1 MFLPPYLQRWL
12 LLNAIRL
19 LTIVSCTLSITATS
33 LTLKRNFSH
42 YSAPLLSPSSPYYPS
57 TDIPT
62 TFLGVFWST
71 LHHLSLCV
79 VLFVVVLSELSLPIP
94 LLHRLFKNTLPFLG
108 PNWGTGF
115 LGVLL
120 VLVAADGLSRAET
133 GRFAQVAGWV
143 LASAG
148 VANVAIGVV
157 WRAKVKVVRSPM
169 GWKKDVAQ
177 KLEGLAEAKRDAE
190 RVVDALPLPQGLKQ
204 GEKGAGL
211 KSVVGSAGR
220 LIASGLEK
228 RAEKKEAREA
238 EKAKKEA
245 EKDVEKATQEATP
258 PMAIFTPPLPS
269 AIVSSRGTP
278 LAATAPPVSSTT
290 VPPAVIPPP
299 LIVPPPAAAA
309 HLRPRT
315 PSTYSQSTLSSSY
328 TLDMPPPPLAVRS
341 ATPPLKTVRFNP
353 TPSPIPPATT
363 IDSLAAHASLLPP
376 SPLPSSPL
384 PPSSS
389 PKTVGVG
396 GSKFLL
402 LPPPLTH
409 IPAKGSV
416 VEGERSPSV
425 LASLKAAML
434 EAQAKANA
442 QQAKKSIYLGS
453 RRWKA
458 EYEGLADGEQGHR
471 ERREKDEKSEKR
483 DKEESTDK
491 SGRGEKERP
500 YNFL

>member
-341 ATPPLKTVRFNP
+341 ATPPLKT
-353 TPSPIPPATT
+353 
-363 IDSLAAHASLLPP
+363 
-376 SPLPSSPL
+376 
-384 PPSSS
+384 
-389 PKTVGVG
+389 TVGVG